1 MEIQAGGGV
10 FCPGNP
16 DRRGGLVLQEIQVR
30 GGVKK
35 LPHPSG
41 GVDFF
46 WNNPMKKIV
55 RK

>member
-41 GVDFF
+41 GCGFF
-46 WNNPMKKIV
+46 LG
-55 RK
+55 